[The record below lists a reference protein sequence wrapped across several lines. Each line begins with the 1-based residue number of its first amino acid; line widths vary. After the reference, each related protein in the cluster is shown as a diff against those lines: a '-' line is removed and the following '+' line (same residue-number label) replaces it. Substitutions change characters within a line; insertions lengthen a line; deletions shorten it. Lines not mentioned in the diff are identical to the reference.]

1 MRKLSIY
8 YKLTGYIEHPST
20 LLSRFHSKTIPHSW
34 TRHPSPLS
42 HPQVFV
48 PAMFLPL
55 PSISFS
61 TFTSLSPTSTVISK
75 KMLSLPPLKKKNI
88 QKIRWP
94 FSTSYHS
101 SLKRN
106 SLECFIPRHLETFSS
121 PLSLC
126 SNGISIT
133 ITLFKFTTYPSQFPN
148 LILLFPQHWQI
159 YHTT

>member
-75 KMLSLPPLKKKNI
+75 KMLSLPPLKKKKHTKDPLTFLH
-88 QKIRWP
+88 QLPLFFEEKQP
-94 FSTSYHS
+94 GM
-101 SLKRN
+101 L
-106 SLECFIPRHLETFSS
+106 IPRHLETFSS

-148 LILLFPQHWQI
+148 LILLFPQH
-159 YHTT
+159 